1 MAHCLAKKDTVVQC
15 KVLILGKGDI
25 LKKITR
31 SVDKWDCLTCIIPEY
46 TSIEMNISGADPG
59 RGGGGGPAPPPF
71 SESLGIDFYSGFKK
85 ISRYTLSW
93 WLQRKKHKGGGCNC
107 KS

>member
-1 MAHCLAKKDTVVQC
+1 MAHCLAKKDTVVQF

-31 SVDKWDCLTCIIPEY
+31 SLDKWDCLTCIIPEY
-46 TSIEMNISGADPG
+46 TSIGMNISGADPG
-59 RGGGGGPAPPPF
+59 RGGGGPAPPPL
-71 SESLGIDFYSGFKK
+71 SESLGIDFYSGFRKK
-85 ISRYTLSW
+85 SRYTLSW
-93 WLQRKKHKGGGCNC
+93 WLQRKKHKGGGCNW